1 MMTLM
6 KAVSARTYVM
16 RERADRIAHTREAIL
31 SSCAALAYEQPLAAV
46 TLSLVAE
53 RAGVSVQT
61 VLRQFG
67 SREQLFDEAVTF
79 AAAEVSDERP
89 ADPGH
94 LDRSFEAL
102 CAHYEA
108 RGDGVILLL
117 AQESWEPHARR
128 ATERGKALHRDWVRT
143 LFEPQIAAAAD
154 PEALTDALVVV
165 TDVYAWKLLRRD
177 RGLDAPTTA
186 HRMRALAEAVL
197 AAATPD
203 DEEGA
208 HHGSD
213 PVRRA

>member
-1 MMTLM
+1 M
-6 KAVSARTYVM
+6 KSGSTARSYVM
-16 RERADRIAHTREAIL
+16 RERADQIAHTREVIL
-31 SSCAALAYEQPLAAV
+31 SSCAALAYELPLSAV
-46 TLSLVAE
+46 TLALVAD

-67 SREQLFDEAVTF
+67 SREQLFDEAHALAVG
-79 AAAEVSDERP
+79 EVSDERP
-89 ADPGH
+89 ADPAQP
-94 LDRSFEAL
+94 DRSFAAL
-102 CAHYEA
+102 LAHYEA

-128 ATERGKALHRDWVRT
+128 ATDRGKALHRDWVRT
-143 LFEPQIAAAAD
+143 LFAPQIAAAAH

-177 RGLDAPTTA
+177 RALDASTTA
-186 HRMRALAEAVL
+186 HRMRALADAVL
-197 AAATPD
+197 ASATTA
-203 DEEGA
+203 DEEGT